1 MASLLRGRRQG
12 LGQTES
18 RHAFIWSFKD
28 TKILERLAVLKLF
41 CVPVPSVIMNIS
53 PTYMKS
59 LKSKCHFS
67 FKESIKGE
75 KKTLNLSII
84 VTLFLP
90 MSRHGFPPRYFPGDV
105 CSHVAKFSNIP
116 LTMSSSEADLGL
128 CCDSTKE
135 FTLKSRV
142 HARFNNN
149 NKKKNCAHL
158 LKIWF

>member
-12 LGQTES
+12 LGQMES

-28 TKILERLAVLKLF
+28 TKVLERLAVLKLF
-41 CVPVPSVIMNIS
+41 RVLVPFVIMNIS

-67 FKESIKGE
+67 FKESIKE
-75 KKTLNLSII
+75 KKPLNLSII

-90 MSRHGFPPRYFPGDV
+90 MSRRGFPPRYVPGDV

-116 LTMSSSEADLGL
+116 LNMSSSDADLGL

-135 FTLKSRV
+135 FTLESRV
-142 HARFNNN
+142 HAWFNNN
-149 NKKKNCAHL
+149 NNNNCAHL